1 LSWLAPFYFRKLF
14 VNGLVKPW
22 RAYPN
27 PSLPKQ
33 KTPELCSP
41 RVFRKEISHD
51 KNLTIKTKKS
61 PEALWAPRLGFRLIQ
76 DLQNPVIRAALVF
89 TNLGDGF

>member
-1 LSWLAPFYFRKLF
+1 MVWLNPGEPIQTPHYQNKKPRSFVAPGSSERRFPMTKI
-14 VNGLVKPW
+14 
-22 RAYPN
+22 
-27 PSLPKQ
+27 SQQKQ
-33 KTPELCSP
+33 
-41 RVFRKEISHD
+41 
-51 KNLTIKTKKS
+51 KKS